1 MKFAKLRKF
10 RLLRKNEERI
20 EWVLLEG
27 DGAKLKDMFVGYL
40 TNAVAVFCKRR
51 WEGGMLKDLQEIEKL
66 IANAGNKL
74 DSEQKLEELENRIT
88 ICGENTEAR

>member
-51 WEGGMLKDLQEIEKL
+51 WEGGDVERLARNRK
-66 IANAGNKL
+66 ANCERRK
-74 DSEQKLEELENRIT
+74 
-88 ICGENTEAR
+88 

>member
-1 MKFAKLRKF
+1 
-10 RLLRKNEERI
+10 
-20 EWVLLEG
+20 
-27 DGAKLKDMFVGYL
+27 
-40 TNAVAVFCKRR
+40 
-51 WEGGMLKDLQEIEKL
+51 MLKDLQEIEKL